1 MRTFTSRGKRSE
13 RRQPRPTM
21 RDVAAL
27 AHVSVT
33 TVSRVINEE
42 PGVSARLAVRVG
54 AAIEQLNYRHN
65 LTASS
70 LRRADGRGGT
80 IGVVLEYIAD
90 PFDALMHRAI
100 EEYALTRGV
109 LVLAGS
115 LLEDEAREREL
126 IAALAARRVD
136 GLVIMPAGHDQ
147 SYLMNER
154 RSGTPMVFVDRPPGF
169 FDADDVLTDNLD
181 GSRRGVGHLLAHG
194 HRRVGY
200 LGDLQTITTAAL
212 RHQGYREELTAHGI
226 GVDDRLV
233 RTDVRGSE
241 RAEAATREI
250 LSNKPAPTALFAGQ
264 GPLTTGAYRAL
275 RSLGL
280 HHKVALVGF
289 DDIPLADLLEPG
301 ITVMAQDPASMG
313 RAAAELL
320 FRRMDGDRSPSVHQ
334 VIPTRLITRGS
345 GEIRP

>member
-1 MRTFTSRGKRSE
+1 
-13 RRQPRPTM
+13 M

-27 AHVSVT
+27 ARVSVT
-33 TVSRVINEE
+33 TVSRVINGE
-42 PGVSARLAVRVG
+42 PGVSPPLALRVG

-147 SYLMNER
+147 SYLLNER
-154 RSGTPMVFVDRPPGF
+154 RSGTPMVFVDRPPSF

-181 GSRRGVGHLLAHG
+181 GARRGVGHLLAHG

-200 LGDLQTITTAAL
+200 LGDLQRITTAAL
-212 RHQGYREELTAHGI
+212 RLQGYRDELAVQGI
-226 GVDDRLV
+226 GADDRLV

-241 RAEAATREI
+241 QAEAVTLEI

-264 GPLTTGAYRAL
+264 GPLTTGAYRGL
-275 RSLGL
+275 RRLGL

-301 ITVMAQDPASMG
+301 ITVMAQDPAAMG

-334 VIPTRLITRGS
+334 VIPTRLVTRGS

>member
-1 MRTFTSRGKRSE
+1 MRTFTNPGKGSDDL
-13 RRQPRPTM
+13 RQRPTM

-27 AHVSVT
+27 ARVSVT
-33 TVSRVINEE
+33 TVSRVINRE
-42 PGVSARLAVRVG
+42 PGVSAQRATRVR
-54 AAIEQLNYRHN
+54 AAIEQLNYQHN

-70 LRRADGRGGT
+70 LRRADGRSAT

-90 PFDALMHRAI
+90 PFDALLHRAI

-115 LLEDEAREREL
+115 LEEDEVREREL

-147 SYLMNER
+147 SYLLNER
-154 RSGTPMVFVDRPPGF
+154 RSGTPMVFVDRPPAF
-169 FDADDVLTDNLD
+169 FDADDVLTDNVD
-181 GSRRGVGHLLAHG
+181 GVRRGVGHLVAHG

-200 LGDLQTITTAAL
+200 IGDLQTITTATL
-212 RHQGYREELTAHGI
+212 RHQGYRDELAAQGI
-226 GVDDRLV
+226 AVDDRLV
-233 RTDVRGSE
+233 RIDVRGSE
-241 RAEAATREI
+241 RAEAATVEL
-250 LSNKPAPTALFAGQ
+250 LSTEAPPTALFAGQ
-264 GPLTTGAYRAL
+264 GLLTTGAYRAL
-275 RSLGL
+275 RRLGL

-289 DDIPLADLLEPG
+289 DEIPLADLLEPG
-301 ITVMAQDPASMG
+301 ITVMAQDPTTMG

-334 VIPTRLITRGS
+334 VIPTSLITRGS

>member
-1 MRTFTSRGKRSE
+1 
-13 RRQPRPTM
+13 M

-27 AHVSVT
+27 ARVSVT
-33 TVSRVINEE
+33 TVSRVINGE
-42 PGVSARLAVRVG
+42 PGVSPPLAIRVG

-147 SYLMNER
+147 SYLLNER
-154 RSGTPMVFVDRPPGF
+154 RSGTPMVFVDRPPAF

-181 GSRRGVGHLLAHG
+181 GARRGVGHLLGHG
-194 HRRVGY
+194 HRRVGF

-212 RHQGYREELTAHGI
+212 RHQGYREELAAHGI
-226 GVDDRLV
+226 IVDDRLV

-241 RAEAATREI
+241 RAKAATLEI
-250 LSNKPAPTALFAGQ
+250 LSNNPAPTALFAGQ

-275 RSLGL
+275 RHLGL

-301 ITVMAQDPASMG
+301 ITVMAQDPAAMG

-334 VIPTRLITRGS
+334 VIPTRLIARGS